1 MQLISLLAL
10 SGLATTGLARS
21 PQYAGK
27 NLNLPRPRIGFPA
40 QGQRHAKR
48 AAEPIV
54 VQNNKTTK
62 FAVNGSAG
70 AIPDVDF
77 DIGESYAGL
86 LPISPA
92 ANESSEL
99 YFWFFPSANPDADD
113 EITIWLNGGPGCSSL
128 EGFLQE
134 NGPISWQ
141 YGTPKPV
148 YNPWNWVN
156 LTNIVW
162 VEQPVGTGFS
172 QGTPT
177 AQTTEEAAQQFIGFF
192 KNFVDTFGLSNR
204 KVYIAGESYAGKYI
218 PYYADAMLQANDTE
232 HFDIQGVLI
241 YDPSVASDSLLE
253 DVPAVAYVDKWSGLF
268 NLNKTFTDDIHARA
282 DKCGYTD
289 YLNTYL
295 TYPPPSSL
303 PTPPSSSADEGCAL
317 WNDITDAVFYT
328 NPCFDI
334 YQIATTCPVLWDV
347 LGFPGS
353 FEYIPK
359 GQNLYFNQTAVQL
372 AINAPVQEWNECSN
386 GVLDNDTS
394 PQSSYT
400 VLPRVIDGLKRTI
413 IVHADLDWILLGN
426 GTLLTIQNMTWGGL
440 QGFQEAPAGDF
451 FVPYHSDFSVES
463 LAASGIMGVTHT
475 ERKFTWVEQRLS
487 GHMVPQYQPS
497 SAYRQLEFLLGR
509 IDSLES
515 TVPFTTSPATNAT
528 EKRGVDVSAR
538 KVDGIMKWV

>member
-1 MQLISLLAL
+1 MQLLSLLAL
-10 SGLATTGLARS
+10 SGLASTALARS
-21 PQYAGK
+21 ARYAGK
-27 NLNLPRPRIGFPA
+27 SLDFPRPRFGYPA
-40 QGQRHAKR
+40 QTQRHAKR
-48 AAEPIV
+48 ATEPII
-54 VQNNKTTK
+54 VQNEKTAK

-70 AIPDVDF
+70 AIPDVNF

-86 LPISPA
+86 LPISST

-99 YFWFFPSANPDADD
+99 YFWFFPSANPDADE

-148 YNPWNWVN
+148 YNPWNWAN

-177 AQTTEEAAQQFIGFF
+177 ANSTEEAAQQFLGFF
-192 KNFVDTFGLSNR
+192 KNFIDTFGLCNR

-218 PYYADAMLQANDTE
+218 PYYADAMLAENDTE
-232 HFDIQGVLI
+232 YFDVQGILV

-268 NLNKTFTDDIHARA
+268 NLNKTFTEDIHARA

-295 TYPPPSSL
+295 TFPPPGPLPQPPSSA
-303 PTPPSSSADEGCAL
+303 ADDGCAL
-317 WNDITDAVFYT
+317 WNDITNAVMLT

-334 YQIATTCPVLWDV
+334 YQIATTCPLLWDV

-353 FEYIPK
+353 FDYLPEGEQI
-359 GQNLYFNQTAVQL
+359 YFNRTAVQL
-372 AINAPVQEWNECSN
+372 AINAPVQEWNECSG
-386 GVLDNDTS
+386 GVLDTDTS
-394 PQSSYT
+394 APSSYE

-440 QGFQEAPAGDF
+440 QGFQEQPSADF
-451 FVPYHSDFSVES
+451 FVPYHEDFSLTS
-463 LAASGIMGVTHT
+463 LSAKGIMGVTHT

-497 SAYRQLEFLLGR
+497 SGYRHLEFLLGR

-515 TVPFTTSPATNAT
+515 TVPFTTIPQTNGTVA
-528 EKRGVDVSAR
+528 KRDLAAMPRNVQ
-538 KVDGIMKWV
+538 KWV